1 MGKVSCGCGGGSPAR
16 QAPAGKQTGPA
27 PVLSTSLT
35 WRDVLGSWRARWGI
49 GRMRYA
55 IPPGLYRMGEPDRES
70 PVLVTANYKMTVDR
84 VRCELAGLSVW
95 LLVLDTKGVNV
106 WCAAGKGTF
115 GTEELVRRVEAAGLA
130 GIVEHRNLVL
140 PQLGA
145 TGVAAHEV
153 KRATGFSVR
162 YGPVR
167 ARDIRA
173 YLAAGMQATPQMRRV
188 TFRWKERIVL
198 APVELTG
205 ALKPAIVILF
215 ALALLDLLRH
225 GTVSWHV
232 AAGFA
237 PFVAAMFAGGVLTP
251 LLLPW
256 LPSRAF
262 AVKGAVAGALCVA
275 AAIAALPGGAL
286 EAAGTALLATAI
298 ASYMGMM
305 FTGSTTFTNQAGARL
320 EVRRAL
326 PPILAAAA
334 LGAVLRVT
342 AAFV

>member
-1 MGKVSCGCGGGSPAR
+1 MGKASCGCGGGSPVGLVGIEK
-16 QAPAGKQTGPA
+16 QAGPV
-27 PVLSTSLT
+27 PVLSTTIT
-35 WRDVLGSWRARWGI
+35 WRDVLGGWRVRWGI
-49 GRMRYA
+49 GRMRYLV
-55 IPPGLYRMGEPDRES
+55 PPGLYRVGEPDQKS
-70 PVLVTANYKMTVDR
+70 PVLVTANYKLTVDTAR
-84 VRCELAGLSVW
+84 RELTGLNVW
-95 LLVLDTKGVNV
+95 LLILDSKGVNV

-115 GTEELVRRVEAAGLA
+115 GTAELVRRVEAVNLA
-130 GIVEHRNLVL
+130 GVVEHRNLVV

-153 KRATGFSVR
+153 KHATGFSVR

-173 YLAAGMQATPQMRRV
+173 YLAAGMKATPEMRRV

-198 APVELTG
+198 VPIEVTG
-205 ALKPAIVILF
+205 ALKLAIIILI
-215 ALALLDLLRH
+215 ALALLDVLRH
-225 GTVSWHV
+225 RTVSWHV
-232 AAGFA
+232 AADFA
-237 PFVAAMFAGGVLTP
+237 PFLAAMFAGGVLVP

-256 LPSRAF
+256 LPSRVF
-262 AVKGAVAGALCVA
+262 AVKGAVAGALCA
-275 AAIAALPGGAL
+275 AAALVALPGGTI
-286 EAAGTALLATAI
+286 EAAGTALLGTAI

-305 FTGSTTFTNQAGARL
+305 FTGATTFTNLAGARL

-326 PPILAAAA
+326 PPIVASAV